1 MKIAILA
8 RERYCA
14 RVLEFLQNTTQGKIE
29 FTGTKIF
36 NGDECAIFIFE
47 SAEAE
52 VINTEI
58 WIKGE
63 FSSFDVITFRFVND
77 LPQLPQ

>member
-1 MKIAILA
+1 MKIVILA

-14 RVLEFLQNTTQGKIE
+14 RVLEFLQNTTKGKVE
-29 FTGTKIF
+29 HTGTKIF

-47 SAEAE
+47 GDEKE
-52 VINTEI
+52 VIDTEL

-63 FSSFDVITFRFVND
+63 FNSFDALSFRIVQD
-77 LPQLPQ
+77 RLLP